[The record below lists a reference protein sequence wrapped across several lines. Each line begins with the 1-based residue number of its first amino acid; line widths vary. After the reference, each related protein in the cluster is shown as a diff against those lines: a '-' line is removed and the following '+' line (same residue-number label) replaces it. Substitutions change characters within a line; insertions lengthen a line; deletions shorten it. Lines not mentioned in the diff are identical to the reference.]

1 MAGLDDVLAEYQR
14 QIKGAVELTAKERA
28 QITKAGADVFRD
40 KLEET
45 NRELHRSRTGKN
57 HMSDHISSVNKTLEK
72 VLDGTSTVAWDDAH
86 HAANARRLNDG
97 TKFYT
102 ADHWVEHVRTESM
115 PEVLAAEHAEYQKI
129 LKKRGF

>member
-1 MAGLDDVLAEYQR
+1 MAGLDDILAQYQ
-14 QIKGAVELTAKERA
+14 QTIKDAVELTETERA
-28 QITKAGADVFRD
+28 QITKAGADVFRA
-40 KLEET
+40 KLEAA
-45 NRELHRSRTGKN
+45 NRELHRSRTGSN
-57 HMSDHISSVNKTLEK
+57 HMSDHITSVNKTLDK

-115 PEVLAAEHAEYQKI
+115 SEVLAAEHAEYQKI